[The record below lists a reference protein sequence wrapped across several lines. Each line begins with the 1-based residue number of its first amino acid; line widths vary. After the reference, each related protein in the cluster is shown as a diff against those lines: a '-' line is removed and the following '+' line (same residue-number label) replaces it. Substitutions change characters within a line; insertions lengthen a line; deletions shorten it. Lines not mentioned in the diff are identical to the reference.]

1 VKADLADRFGQW
13 LAGPQGQ
20 ALIGE
25 FKLMGQPLF
34 FPGRAVKA
42 RWISSFRVCSGLCAA
57 AGGDPETYS
66 AVFATVKVSSM
77 AMAAS
82 LLIGI
87 PTGLCPGPFHLS
99 RQKPGAAGGGHP
111 AGPAHGL
118 HRADRL
124 RLFVPAGPLGHM
136 GLLFTL
142 PGMAIGQTILALPV
156 VIALSATAVESM
168 DADLRTNLLSLGANR
183 RQLLL
188 SSLWEARHGILAA
201 AVTAYGRVMTEV
213 GISMMVGGNI
223 KWHTRTITTAIAL
236 ETSKGMFAM
245 GIALRPGS
253 AAHRLQRQ
261 CRGVVSAQEV
271 KISHERGQTFTN
283 WRTSPTHTPA
293 APF

>member
-1 VKADLADRFGQW
+1 MDFILQGFFEAIRLLLA
-13 LAGPQGQ
+13 
-20 ALIGE
+20 
-25 FKLMGQPLF
+25 
-34 FPGRAVKA
+34 
-42 RWISSFRVCSGLCAA
+42 
-57 AGGDPETYS
+57 GDPETYS

-82 LLIGI
+82 LVMGI
-87 PTGLCPGPFHLS
+87 PLGFGLGHYTFPGKRQVRLVVDTLLSLPTVFIGLIVYAFLS
-99 RQKPGAAGGGHP
+99 RQ
-111 AGPAHGL
+111 
-118 HRADRL
+118 
-124 RLFVPAGPLGHM
+124 GPLGHM

-142 PGMAIGQTILALPV
+142 PGVAIGQTILALPV

-245 GIALRPGS
+245 GIALGLVLLLI
-253 AAHRLQRQ
+253 AFGANIA
-261 CRGVVSAQEV
+261 VSFLRR
-271 KISHERGQTFTN
+271 K
-283 WRTSPTHTPA
+283 
-293 APF
+293 